1 MPDMS
6 INQTYSEI
14 DRFFAD
20 KILLMRML
28 KVRLKWRGAAQPSV
42 FAILERVKGVEP
54 SSPAWKAGVIAV
66 IGALVAR
73 EHENGTRVA
82 DVGTAVVP

>member
-1 MPDMS
+1 M
-6 INQTYSEI
+6 
-14 DRFFAD
+14 
-20 KILLMRML
+20 
-28 KVRLKWRGAAQPSV
+28 
-42 FAILERVKGVEP
+42 ERVKGVEP

-66 IGALVAR
+66 IEALVAR